1 MGLPSRGHA
10 NEQARDD
17 LLGPAPELGLAFAP
31 WLATPLHLLVRQ
43 LVRFVRL
50 IIDPLRQVI
59 TSSRVSSRIRAQGL
73 SHHADRARGNLAAK
87 RPGEPRRWQLP
98 TPPRLSTHDD
108 LHDVSRDLY
117 DVSRDL
123 HDVSRDLSRGR
134 GTRHS
139 HWPCALRLARW
150 ATATDREMR
159 VYATKSGLDAPV
171 YRASVPVRRHT
182 RPTAWLPRT
191 KPKPKP
197 VKLFRKYTLV
207 THKHA
212 ANRAGGRLATR
223 TAGPGPDVA
232 CPVPCEITTR

>member
-1 MGLPSRGHA
+1 MLGVCADRHRKWAFHRGATRTSRRGTIFSDRRRDLAWPLPIGSQRPCIYWSV
-10 NEQARDD
+10 N
-17 LLGPAPELGLAFAP
+17 
-31 WLATPLHLLVRQ
+31 W
-43 LVRFVRL
+43 FVSFVL
-50 IIDPLRQVI
+50 IFDPLRQVI

-159 VYATKSGLDAPV
+159 VYAT
-171 YRASVPVRRHT
+171 RA
-182 RPTAWLPRT
+182 A
-191 KPKPKP
+191 
-197 VKLFRKYTLV
+197 
-207 THKHA
+207 
-212 ANRAGGRLATR
+212 
-223 TAGPGPDVA
+223 
-232 CPVPCEITTR
+232 

>member
-17 LLGPAPELGLAFAP
+17 LLGPAPGLGLAFAP

-108 LHDVSRDLY
+108 LHDVSR
-117 DVSRDL
+117 
-123 HDVSRDLSRGR
+123 GR

-150 ATATDREMR
+150 ATAPEREMR

-171 YRASVPVRRHT
+171 YRASVPVRTTYETDGVAAPHQAQAQARKTVQKVHP
-182 RPTAWLPRT
+182 RDAQACREPRGGTAP
-191 KPKPKP
+191 PGP
-197 VKLFRKYTLV
+197 
-207 THKHA
+207 
-212 ANRAGGRLATR
+212 
-223 TAGPGPDVA
+223 GPGPDVA
-232 CPVPCEITTR
+232 CPVPCETTR

>member
-1 MGLPSRGHA
+1 MLGVCADRHRKWAFHRGATRTSRRGTIFSDRRRDLAWPLPIGSQRPCIYWSV
-10 NEQARDD
+10 N
-17 LLGPAPELGLAFAP
+17 
-31 WLATPLHLLVRQ
+31 W
-43 LVRFVRL
+43 FVSFVL
-50 IIDPLRQVI
+50 IFDPLRQVI

-108 LHDVSRDLY
+108 LHDVSR
-117 DVSRDL
+117 
-123 HDVSRDLSRGR
+123 GR

-150 ATATDREMR
+150 ATAPDREMR

-191 KPKPKP
+191 KPPSP
-197 VKLFRKYTLV
+197 S
-207 THKHA
+207 
-212 ANRAGGRLATR
+212 
-223 TAGPGPDVA
+223 P
-232 CPVPCEITTR
+232 